1 MGDLVVLNN
10 CRRFPRAK
18 LKCDVLYRDQVQ
30 SWRGYTHDIG
40 FGGCRVAGYYPF
52 PLGKPLA
59 LMVTHP
65 SIDEPMVVIGKVVGL
80 YGGAQNS
87 IGLAFDRQW
96 QGGSFE
102 DWIRRLIAK
111 DADARRAVCRAPN
124 RLPLEAQ
131 LFRVPR
137 PEIQRLLTP
146 GEMAL
151 MQKLARSARPV
162 SLGELKHDW
171 GDEWERKARVV
182 FDLIADGI
190 VRCSLSQPGISPPT
204 MALELTW
211 F

>member
-1 MGDLVVLNN
+1 MGESIVLNN

-30 SWRGYTHDIG
+30 SWRGYTLDIG
-40 FGGCRVAGYYPF
+40 FGGCRLAGYYPF

-59 LMVTHP
+59 LIVTHP
-65 SIDEPMVVIGKVVGL
+65 SIEEPMMVIAKVAGL
-80 YGGAQNS
+80 YGGAQNA

-96 QGGSFE
+96 HRNSFE
-102 DWIRRLIAK
+102 DWIRKLIAK
-111 DADARRAVCRAPN
+111 DADARKAVCRAPN
-124 RLPLEAQ
+124 RLPIETQ
-131 LFRVPR
+131 LHRAPR
-137 PEIQRLLTP
+137 PDVQRLLSV

-151 MQKLARSARPV
+151 MLKLSRSPGPV
-162 SLGELKHDW
+162 TLGDLKADW
-171 GDEWERKARVV
+171 GDEWEQRARVV

-190 VRCSLSQPGISPPT
+190 IQCSLPQSEKPPK

>member
-1 MGDLVVLNN
+1 MGDSIVLNN

-30 SWRGYTHDIG
+30 SWRCHTHDIG
-40 FGGCRVAGYYPF
+40 FGGCRLAGYYPF

-65 SIDEPMVVIGKVVGL
+65 SIEEPMVVIGKVAGL
-80 YGGAQNS
+80 YGGAQNA
-87 IGLAFDRQW
+87 IGVAFDRQW
-96 QGGSFE
+96 HGNSFE
-102 DWIRRLIAK
+102 DWIRKLIAK
-111 DADARRAVCRAPN
+111 DADARKAVCRAPH
-124 RLPLEAQ
+124 RLPIETVLHRA
-131 LFRVPR
+131 PR
-137 PEIQRLLTP
+137 PEVQRLLTP

-151 MQKLARSARPV
+151 MQKVARSTRPV
-162 SLGELKHDW
+162 SLGDLKGAW
-171 GDEWERKARVV
+171 GDEWEQRARVV

-190 VRCSLSQPGISPPT
+190 IQCSLPQSGTSPT